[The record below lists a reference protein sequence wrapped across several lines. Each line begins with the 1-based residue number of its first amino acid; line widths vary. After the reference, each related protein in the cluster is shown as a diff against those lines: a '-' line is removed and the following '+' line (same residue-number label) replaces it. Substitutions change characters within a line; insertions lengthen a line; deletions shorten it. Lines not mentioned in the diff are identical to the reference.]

1 MKWWIMTGLWWFLS
15 SWLHEANRIR
25 VAGYRHDIELGP
37 GHSHLISQLRWSLE
51 ESERYGMQHIFS
63 AFWQGVDSCKLMWNS
78 LKGEIQMDPNGSKFN
93 IFFQIESHVQ
103 VVESLCSPRW
113 GSWSATPRE
122 LVAVRELTPRRVGE
136 LGTAATP
143 MTR

>member
-1 MKWWIMTGLWWFLS
+1 MKWWILTGLWWFLS
-15 SWLHEANRIR
+15 SWLHEANCIR